1 MTFDEFV
8 TEWRKQVREYGS
20 GVPQEAI
27 DMAEQAWEIA
37 TAAEREACEIA
48 KESER
53 EACAKK
59 LELTPDDLRLMAG
72 EMTPQEMRT
81 VMAVLSCLRVRI
93 RVRSNLELTGGALT
107 TDTKRPA

>member
-8 TEWRKQVREYGS
+8 TEWRKHDVREYGS

-27 DMAEQAWEIA
+27 DMSEQAWEIA
-37 TAAEREACEIA
+37 TAA
-48 KESER
+48 ER

-81 VMAVLSCLRVRI
+81 VLAVLSCLRVRI
-93 RVRSNLELTGGALT
+93 RVRSNMELTGGALT
-107 TDTKRPA
+107 TDAERPA